1 MLFFIILLFAF
12 SALKPNAN
20 LSDSFISNYGKNI
33 LSTFNVMQNT
43 TITKWFLL
51 IGKVEGYSYLVLLFI
66 AMPLKYIF
74 NIPEFVR
81 PVGSVHGVLFVAFM
95 LLLALM
101 FFKVKLSFKNSV
113 FAFLL
118 SLVPFGTF
126 FLKRLV

>member
-1 MLFFIILLFAF
+1 
-12 SALKPNAN
+12 
-20 LSDSFISNYGKNI
+20 
-33 LSTFNVMQNT
+33 MQNT
-43 TITKWFLL
+43 TITKWFFL

>member
-1 MLFFIILLFAF
+1 ME
-12 SALKPNAN
+12 
-20 LSDSFISNYGKNI
+20 
-33 LSTFNVMQNT
+33 NT
-43 TITKWFLL
+43 TVTKWFLL
-51 IGKVEGYSYLVLLFI
+51 IGKVEGYSYLLLLFI
-66 AMPLKYIF
+66 AMPLKYLF
-74 NIPEFVR
+74 NTPEYVR
-81 PVGSVHGVLFVAFM
+81 PIGSIHGVLFVAFM

>member
-1 MLFFIILLFAF
+1 
-12 SALKPNAN
+12 
-20 LSDSFISNYGKNI
+20 
-33 LSTFNVMQNT
+33 MQNT

-66 AMPLKYIF
+66 AMPLKYLF
-74 NIPEFVR
+74 HIPEFVR